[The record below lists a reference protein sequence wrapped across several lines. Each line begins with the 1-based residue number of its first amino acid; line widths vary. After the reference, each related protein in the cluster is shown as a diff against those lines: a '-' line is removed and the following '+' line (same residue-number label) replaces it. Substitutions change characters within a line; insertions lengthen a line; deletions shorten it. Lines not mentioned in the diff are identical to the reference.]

1 MGAIMG
7 KTMDENLKK
16 QQEFMLK
23 QGQMQLERQLQ
34 MQNAMRERQ
43 MAMQIARGRDLFMWW
58 ASFYSVTLVGGIMGF
73 TKKRSPAALV
83 PLVPLT
89 FIVGYMY
96 DLGYGSKIDRMRAE
110 ADRIIDEEQSLLS
123 MPHGLPTFQDIEK
136 GRLAQKDEAAVK
148 QGHDIFL

>member
-1 MGAIMG
+1 MGALMG

-23 QGQMQLERQLQ
+23 QGQMQMERQLQ

-43 MAMQIARGRDLFMWW
+43 MAMQVARGRDLFMWW
-58 ASFYSVTLVGGIMGF
+58 ASFYSVALFGGIMGF
-73 TKKRSPAALV
+73 TRRRNPAALV

-96 DLGYGSKIDRMRAE
+96 DLGYGSKVDRIREE
-110 ADRIIDEEQSLLS
+110 ADRIIDEEHGLLS
-123 MPHGLPTFQDIEK
+123 LPHGLPTFQDIEK
-136 GRLAQKDEAAVK
+136 ARLAQKDEAAVK